1 MRMRETI
8 MGSIVLS
15 FTLLLGC
22 VGGGGKAVNDGCS
35 TRTDE
40 TSIKGEVTR
49 DTLAS
54 NKSVIEEPL
63 PDTRE
68 AKSDA
73 LSTNKPVPNNNG
85 VNKPASN
92 LFPPPAILLETS
104 SNYEKNKSARAA
116 LQYINHINHVIAK
129 LQNFNDLLIF
139 QQEYEALTDNNL
151 NLEAINDETTVQ
163 VITELLDVLKKM
175 TNEKVK
181 VLYAQATLEREKK
194 AALYKAIP
202 SPAGFMI
209 ASTNPV
215 TLAIAVGGAA
225 LTSVQN
231 YYAAKAAAEQKFED
245 KLFESGK
252 EKLEG
257 INELNKELLYSQW
270 RLMHNYNIPDAKR
283 ITRQENDLFL
293 GFAKLLDK
301 SRSNT
306 SSANTTRNDEFV
318 WKIFKNNEDEM
329 RELPFYW
336 VTRASAAAKLIPNQK
351 RGDNSATKDLYESC
365 RNYFRLFQD
374 APIIRKDPTACSMAL
389 LYVSTL
395 PKPKNDEEK
404 QHIRAWLRFIE
415 KMVRVPAWQ
424 TKFSI
429 AQLYVTL
436 LNDREEAQRIIERT
450 FLEVHACLEIW
461 VADEK
466 RNIFIPVPAFE
477 QAYGDQTTLKKDLP
491 NWEKDAQDLLPISGW
506 FWLKDA
512 WLSLIEDNAN
522 AMLEWEK
529 YDCPIRGKI
538 GMIGADCEVIE
549 LLRDRTR
556 SPRRLQEA
564 VKVSQYGDAFTI
576 ETPKGFG
583 ITLMGAKIDNN
594 PIDSAQWG
602 EGTITLRYATSNPPR
617 EINVFACTD
626 AGFTLG
632 YTFHR
637 KDGFVLTKITL
648 RTPWRLNEEVSL
660 F

>member
-1 MRMRETI
+1 MKMNETI
-8 MGSIVLS
+8 TLSVVLS
-15 FTLLLGC
+15 FSLLVGC
-22 VGGGGKAVNDGCS
+22 VGGGGNAQRSVAYEGNSTRPGEMPIAHETKHGTHPTANVSANNDG
-35 TRTDE
+35 TNT
-40 TSIKGEVTR
+40 
-49 DTLAS
+49 
-54 NKSVIEEPL
+54 PF
-63 PDTRE
+63 
-68 AKSDA
+68 SDHF
-73 LSTNKPVPNNNG
+73 L
-85 VNKPASN
+85 
-92 LFPPPAILLETS
+92 PPAIFPEETS
-104 SNYEKNKSARAA
+104 NTYEKNKSARAA

-129 LQNFNDLLIF
+129 LQNFDDLLIL

-151 NLEAINDETTVQ
+151 NLEAINDEMTVQ
-163 VITELLDVLKKM
+163 VITELLDFLKKM
-175 TNEKVK
+175 TAENVK

-245 KLFESGK
+245 KLFEGAN

-318 WKIFKNNEDEM
+318 WKIFKNNEAEM
-329 RELPFYW
+329 QELPFYW
-336 VTRASAAAKLIPNQK
+336 VTRASAAAKLISSQK
-351 RGDNSATKDLYESC
+351 PGDNSATKDLYESC

-395 PKPKNDEEK
+395 PKPKNDDEK
-404 QHIRAWLRFIE
+404 QHIRVWLQFIKE
-415 KMVRVPAWQ
+415 MARVPAWQ

-436 LNDREEAQRIIERT
+436 LNDREEAQKIIERT

-461 VADEK
+461 VAEEK
-466 RNIFIPVPAFE
+466 RNIFIPVPAFA
-477 QAYGDQTTLKKDLP
+477 QAYGNLTSLKEKLP
-491 NWEKDAQDLLPISGW
+491 TWKEDAQALLPINGW

-512 WLSLIEDNAN
+512 WLSLIEDDSNAK
-522 AMLEWEK
+522 LEWEK

-538 GMIGADCEVIE
+538 ETIDADCEVIE
-549 LLRDRTR
+549 VFRDRTR
-556 SPRRLQEA
+556 STRRLQEA
-564 VKVSQYGDAFTI
+564 VKVAQHGKMFTI

-594 PIDSAQWG
+594 PIDSTLWG
-602 EGTITLRYATSNPPR
+602 RDTITFQYATSNHPR
-617 EINVFACTD
+617 EINVFACTE
-626 AGFTLG
+626 AGFSIC

-637 KDGFVLTKITL
+637 KDGFVLKKTTL
-648 RTPWRLNEEVSL
+648 RTPWRSNEDILL